1 MNTRLISFSAVGL
14 WLVTA
19 LVGGLYLFRDRTR
32 ESSDHRREILLAE
45 TERNLVLAE
54 MRGIIGS
61 LDGVLQ
67 GLTKSDRKQI
77 EKSARASGMVMAS
90 EENAGLIAKLPME
103 FKQMGLGLHREFDS
117 LADAV
122 KAGTRSLHSAHTEL
136 SERNGTHP
144 VSPAGGKARITF
156 QQDDPDSLAQAIID
170 KSKGDVEFVRQVWVE
185 LQEWDEHQ
193 AKTQEPLS

>member
-1 MNTRLISFSAVGL
+1 MNTKLISFGAIGL

-19 LVGGLYLFRDRTR
+19 LFGGLYLFRDRTR

-77 EKSARASGMVMAS
+77 EESARASGMVMAS

-103 FKQMGLGLHREFDS
+103 FKQLGLGLHREFDS

-122 KAGTRSLHSAHTEL
+122 KAGESPQQLL
-136 SERNGTHP
+136 ERTSKLTSRCNGCH
-144 VSPAGGKARITF
+144 
-156 QQDDPDSLAQAIID
+156 
-170 KSKGDVEFVRQVWVE
+170 QVYRLGV
-185 LQEWDEHQ
+185 
-193 AKTQEPLS
+193 EPLAGKVKP